1 MVLLFV
7 FQGYF
12 LFLFIMLYVVPILVI
27 AVLNGRVVMVLF
39 SNNSSDMH
47 LLTRAEHRYS
57 DDAMMKQ
64 LKSRKRV
71 GDF

>member
-1 MVLLFV
+1 
-7 FQGYF
+7 
-12 LFLFIMLYVVPILVI
+12 MLYVVPILVI